1 MNSIPSQLK
10 NTATF
15 WSVQFLAAALTI
27 AVVVT
32 MVLAAQSFL
41 WQYTVS
47 DVVRSRMDALD
58 RNAFLTESR
67 VRRLANDMFFVKSVT
82 EAELVRNPKAPVAT
96 ETLRG
101 AVKTMMLAQSKY
113 DNIRLLSPSGMEIY
127 RVNWQGG
134 LDPLYEVPDKE
145 LQDKSDRYFYR
156 ETLQASPGDVVFS
169 PMDLDVEHG
178 QIVQPPKPT
187 LRVSGQI
194 VGPDGKLRAI
204 VVLNQTGELYF
215 RELRQERGQP
225 WQSMLLNADGYWLVG
240 ATPDSE
246 WGFQLPGRK
255 GKNLKTEDPELW
267 NKISTNRAG
276 WFEDKGNLYCFERID
291 PLNAGSDNAP
301 LRMPVV
307 GDERLHWIFLT
318 KVPDEVVWAN
328 VQAIRLGTWE
338 SGAMAVAVLVPV
350 VSLGLFSLRRRQL
363 AVGELSEARTLL
375 DGVIGMSLHGI
386 VVMEAVRDENG
397 RIADLR
403 LVLANHSA
411 TTFLGRDLAQLQG
424 KTILEVDPGSR
435 KEGVFARYCDV
446 VESGEPASFEYLY
459 KNGKLEKWLFI
470 RAGKRE
476 DGLVVSLADITSR
489 KLDEEKLRQSEL
501 LLQMT
506 GQMSKVGGWKVEWP
520 SREISW
526 TEEVYRIH
534 ELPLNHTPSL
544 DEEINYYAP
553 ESRETI
559 RRAFEACVVE
569 GKEYDLELEFIT
581 ATGRRIWVRTMGRPE
596 RQDGQLRRA
605 IGTFQD
611 ITVAKRAL
619 LELHDSQER
628 LMKSLAQ
635 EQELARRAQAAERAK
650 GEFLAVMSHEIR
662 TPLNGVIG
670 MTSILADTV
679 LNDLQRDCV
688 NTIQTSG
695 EALLSV
701 INDILDFSKMESGKM
716 NLEKRP
722 FSVAQCVE
730 ESVDLFVAQIRK
742 KRLEAAYLITS
753 DVPASLIGD
762 SNRLRQVLINLI
774 GNAIK
779 FTERGE
785 IIINVQCQSRDE
797 RGFHLLFSVTD
808 TGIGISP
815 EGVGKLFQSFQQV
828 DSSTTRRYGGTGLGL
843 AISKR
848 LAELMGGTMW
858 VESEVGVGSTFFFSV
873 ILEAS
878 PTLAALNTSEGS
890 GIQSSSAL
898 IVDDNATNRRMLDE
912 QLKAWGMKTVSV
924 ASGQDAL
931 AKLAGAAF
939 DVVLLD
945 LQMPGMDGVS
955 LAREI
960 RKNSQSPLILL
971 SSSGEIEVGEAAHLF
986 QHQVPKPI
994 KQSVLHNV
1002 LEQVTG
1008 VAREKQKSGVTQFD
1022 HDLGGREPLRILLA
1036 EDNKVNQ
1043 KVVTM
1048 MLARLGYRADLAGNG
1063 FQVLEA
1069 LEKGTYDLVLMDV
1082 QMPEM
1087 DGIEATQL
1095 LREKLAGDCPYICAL
1110 TAEALEG
1117 DRDRLIG
1124 IGFDDYL
1131 SKPLSPEKLRAV
1143 LQEVALKRG

>member
-363 AVGELSEARTLL
+363 AVGELSEAFGRGHRHVAAWYRG
-375 DGVIGMSLHGI
+375 DGSGSRREWPHCRSPTGPGQPFGHHFSR
-386 VVMEAVRDENG
+386 ERPG
-397 RIADLR
+397 PIA
-403 LVLANHSA
+403 
-411 TTFLGRDLAQLQG
+411 G
-424 KTILEVDPGSR
+424 KNDPGSR
-435 KEGVFARYCDV
+435 
-446 VESGEPASFEYLY
+446 
-459 KNGKLEKWLFI
+459 
-470 RAGKRE
+470 
-476 DGLVVSLADITSR
+476 SR
-489 KLDEEKLRQSEL
+489 KPKGRGFCALLRCRRIGR
-501 LLQMT
+501 T
-506 GQMSKVGGWKVEWP
+506 GQF
-520 SREISW
+520 
-526 TEEVYRIH
+526 RI
-534 ELPLNHTPSL
+534 L
-544 DEEINYYAP
+544 
-553 ESRETI
+553 
-559 RRAFEACVVE
+559 V
-569 GKEYDLELEFIT
+569 
-581 ATGRRIWVRTMGRPE
+581 
-596 RQDGQLRRA
+596 
-605 IGTFQD
+605 
-611 ITVAKRAL
+611 
-619 LELHDSQER
+619 QER
-628 LMKSLAQ
+628 KVREMAFYP
-635 EQELARRAQAAERAK
+635 RGQA
-650 GEFLAVMSHEIR
+650 
-662 TPLNGVIG
+662 
-670 MTSILADTV
+670 
-679 LNDLQRDCV
+679 
-688 NTIQTSG
+688 
-695 EALLSV
+695 
-701 INDILDFSKMESGKM
+701 
-716 NLEKRP
+716 
-722 FSVAQCVE
+722 
-730 ESVDLFVAQIRK
+730 
-742 KRLEAAYLITS
+742 
-753 DVPASLIGD
+753 
-762 SNRLRQVLINLI
+762 
-774 GNAIK
+774 
-779 FTERGE
+779 
-785 IIINVQCQSRDE
+785 
-797 RGFHLLFSVTD
+797 
-808 TGIGISP
+808 
-815 EGVGKLFQSFQQV
+815 
-828 DSSTTRRYGGTGLGL
+828 
-843 AISKR
+843 
-848 LAELMGGTMW
+848 
-858 VESEVGVGSTFFFSV
+858 
-873 ILEAS
+873 
-878 PTLAALNTSEGS
+878 
-890 GIQSSSAL
+890 
-898 IVDDNATNRRMLDE
+898 
-912 QLKAWGMKTVSV
+912 
-924 ASGQDAL
+924 
-931 AKLAGAAF
+931 
-939 DVVLLD
+939 
-945 LQMPGMDGVS
+945 
-955 LAREI
+955 
-960 RKNSQSPLILL
+960 
-971 SSSGEIEVGEAAHLF
+971 
-986 QHQVPKPI
+986 
-994 KQSVLHNV
+994 
-1002 LEQVTG
+1002 
-1008 VAREKQKSGVTQFD
+1008 
-1022 HDLGGREPLRILLA
+1022 GGRACRQPGRH
-1036 EDNKVNQ
+1036 
-1043 KVVTM
+1043 
-1048 MLARLGYRADLAGNG
+1048 
-1063 FQVLEA
+1063 
-1069 LEKGTYDLVLMDV
+1069 
-1082 QMPEM
+1082 
-1087 DGIEATQL
+1087 
-1095 LREKLAGDCPYICAL
+1095 
-1110 TAEALEG
+1110 
-1117 DRDRLIG
+1117 
-1124 IGFDDYL
+1124 YL
-1131 SKPLSPEKLRAV
+1131 PKTR
-1143 LQEVALKRG
+1143 